1 MEINRKKNEDT
12 EIQRRLLESIAVRN
26 FPFTSGELVE
36 EKRAELRQLRIKEEK
51 AFLVERASAKKSVT
65 SAADSRPTI
74 NELNLLD
81 HAKKQRFSQKLNN
94 DVMQFALQR
103 YEQQLEQRRLQNE
116 TDMKNWKDR
125 AVLDEIAMQKDRD
138 IVKIKKL
145 ITNEQLGNQLS
156 E

>member
-12 EIQRRLLESIAVRN
+12 EIQRKLLESIAVRN

-81 HAKKQRFSQKLNN
+81 HA
-94 DVMQFALQR
+94 
-103 YEQQLEQRRLQNE
+103 
-116 TDMKNWKDR
+116 
-125 AVLDEIAMQKDRD
+125 
-138 IVKIKKL
+138 
-145 ITNEQLGNQLS
+145 
-156 E
+156 